1 MANLRLR
8 AIEDVATRKVPHYNL
23 PSIKA
28 SDYYAINAFTMEK
41 MKAALTPAVYKKVKN
56 AIESGS
62 KLDLDTAEA
71 VAAAVKNWAVNKGV
85 THYTH
90 WFQPLTGLSAEKHD
104 AFFSYLSGIEG
115 FSGKQLIKAE
125 PDGSSFPSGGIRRTN
140 EARGYTIYDPSSP
153 IFIINTTLYIPTAFV
168 SYTGETLDYK
178 TPLLKSLTAMN
189 KAAVPV
195 AKLFDEK
202 VSHVS
207 ASLGPEQ
214 EYFLVDKAFAALRP
228 DLQLTGRTVFGAAPA
243 KGQQLED
250 QYFGSV
256 PARVLEFMKELE
268 VECLKVGIP
277 VTTRH
282 NEVAP
287 GQYEIAPLFEE
298 INVAVDH
305 NLLLMEIMR
314 KVADK
319 HYFLCIHHE
328 KPFAKVNGSGK
339 HNNWSINTNT
349 GRNLLEPQNDL
360 YFLTFLVTVI
370 KAVHENADL
379 LRASIASAANDYRLG
394 ANEAPPAIVSI
405 FLGETLTSLLN
416 EFEATGKF
424 KLDETK
430 NFMQFGIS
438 RLPDAPKDNTD
449 RNRTSPFAFT
459 GNKFEYRAVGGSANC
474 GTPMMVLNLIVAD
487 QLVKFKAEYD
497 AKIKSG
503 KAKKDAITEILLDYV
518 KSSKAIR
525 FDGDGYSE
533 EWINEAARRGLSN
546 VKDTTEALD
555 FFIAKK
561 YETMFEEHN
570 VFNKRELHA
579 RYHIWQE
586 TYVKKVDIE
595 TKLMED
601 IALTKVLPA
610 TMAYLKE
617 LTATVTNLQAVG
629 AETSSIVDLIKE
641 ISSLANNVKTEVY
654 QMMEDRE
661 KVEAIEDVGARAKAF
676 SKEVKAKHH
685 DKLRNSVDKLEM
697 LVADEFW
704 PLPKYSEMLFM
715 R

>member
-1 MANLRLR
+1 MENLRLR
-8 AIEDVATRKVPHYNL
+8 AIEEVATRKVVRYGVPG
-23 PSIKA
+23 KA
-28 SDYYAINAFTMEK
+28 SEYYGENSFSLDK
-41 MKAALTPAVYKKVKN
+41 MKAALAPAVFKKVKL
-56 AIESGS
+56 AIETGS
-62 KLDLDTAEA
+62 KLDLETAEA
-71 VAAAVKNWAVNKGV
+71 IASAVKSWAVNKGV

-115 FSGKQLIKAE
+115 FSGKQLIQAE

-153 IFIINTTLYIPTAFV
+153 IFVMDTTLYIPTAFV

-178 TPLLKSLTAMN
+178 TPLLKSLSSLN
-189 KAAVPV
+189 KAAVAV
-195 AKLFDEK
+195 AKLFDDK
-202 VSHVS
+202 VNYVY
-207 ASLGPEQ
+207 ATLGPEQ
-214 EYFLVDKAFAALRP
+214 EYFLIDKAFVALRP
-228 DLQLTGRTVFGAAPA
+228 DLALTGRTVYGAAPA

-250 QYFGSV
+250 QYFGSI
-256 PARVLEFMKELE
+256 PGRVLEFMKELE

-305 NLLLMEIMR
+305 NLLMMEIMR

-319 HYFLCIHHE
+319 HNFFISHHE

-339 HNNWSINTNT
+339 HNNWSIATNT
-349 GRNLLEPQNDL
+349 GRNLLDPQNDV
-360 YFLTFLVTVI
+360 YFLTFLVNVI

-394 ANEAPPAIVSI
+394 ANEAPPAIISI
-405 FLGETLTSLLN
+405 FLGETLTKVLD

-424 KLDETK
+424 KLDEKK
-430 NFMQFGIS
+430 NYMQFGIS

-474 GTPMMVLNLIVAD
+474 GTAMMVLNMIVAD
-487 QLVKFKAEYD
+487 QLTKFKEEVD
-497 AKIKSG
+497 ARIKSG
-503 KAKKDAITEILLDYV
+503 KKKNDAILEICLEYV

-533 EWINEAARRGLSN
+533 EWKQEAARRGLKN
-546 VKDTTEALD
+546 VPDTPDALD
-555 FFIAKK
+555 FFVDKK
-561 YETMFEEHN
+561 YEAMFEKHN
-570 VFNKRELHA
+570 VFGSKELHA
-579 RYHIWQE
+579 RYEIWQE
-586 TYVKKVDIE
+586 TYAKKVDIE
-595 TKLMED
+595 TKLMEELAMTR
-601 IALTKVLPA
+601 IIPA
-610 TMAYLKE
+610 AMAYLKE
-617 LTATVTNLQAVG
+617 ISVTMEGLKAAG
-629 AETSSIVDLIKE
+629 ADRSEIADLIKE
-641 ISSLANNVKTEVY
+641 IAKLVGDVKAS
-654 QMMEDRE
+654 
-661 KVEAIEDVGARAKAF
+661 VEAMRVDRLKAEEKEDVAERAKAF
-676 SKEVKAKHH
+676 CREVKHKHH
-685 DKLRNSVDKLEM
+685 DKLREAVDALET

>member
-8 AIEDVATRKVPHYNL
+8 AIEEIANRKVVRYGVPG
-23 PSIKA
+23 KA
-28 SDYYAINAFTMEK
+28 SEYYGENCFSLDK
-41 MKAALTPAVYKKVKN
+41 MKATLAPAVFKKVKQ
-56 AIESGS
+56 AIETGS
-62 KLDLDTAEA
+62 KLDLETAEA
-71 VAAAVKNWAVNKGV
+71 IASAVKSWAVNKGV

-115 FSGKQLIKAE
+115 FSGKQLIQQE

-153 IFIINTTLYIPTAFV
+153 IFIMDTTLYIPTAFV

-178 TPLLKSLTAMN
+178 TPLLKSLNALN
-189 KAAVPV
+189 KAAVAV
-195 AKLFDEK
+195 CKYFDDK
-202 VSHVS
+202 VNYVY
-207 ASLGPEQ
+207 ATLGPEQ
-214 EYFLVDKAFAALRP
+214 EYFLIDKAFAALRP
-228 DLQLTGRTVFGAAPA
+228 DLVLTGRTVYGAAPA

-250 QYFGSV
+250 QYFGSI
-256 PARVLEFMKELE
+256 PGRVLEFMKELE

-287 GQYEIAPLFEE
+287 SQYEIAPLFEE

-305 NLLLMEIMR
+305 NLLMMEIMR
-314 KVADK
+314 KVADR
-319 HYFLCIHHE
+319 HNFFISHHE

-339 HNNWSINTNT
+339 HNNWSITTNT

-360 YFLTFLVTVI
+360 YFLTFLVNVI

-394 ANEAPPAIVSI
+394 ANEAPPAIMSI
-405 FLGETLTSLLN
+405 FLGETLTKVLD

-424 KLDETK
+424 KLDEKK
-430 NFMQFGIS
+430 NYMQFGIS

-474 GTPMMVLNLIVAD
+474 GTAMMVLNMIVAD
-487 QLVKFKAEYD
+487 QLTKFKAEVD
-497 AKIKSG
+497 ALIKSG
-503 KAKKDAITEILLDYV
+503 KKKNDAILEVCLEYV

-533 EWINEAARRGLSN
+533 EWKKEAARRGLKN
-546 VKDTTEALD
+546 IPDTPDALD
-555 FFIAKK
+555 FFIEKK
-561 YETMFEEHN
+561 YEEMFERHG

-579 RYHIWQE
+579 RYEIWQE
-586 TYVKKVDIE
+586 TYAKKVDIE
-595 TKLMED
+595 TKLMEELAMTS
-601 IALTKVLPA
+601 IIPA
-610 TMAYLKE
+610 AMAYLNELCTTMEGLKAAGADKKE
-617 LTATVTNLQAVG
+617 IA
-629 AETSSIVDLIKE
+629 DLIKE
-641 ISSLANNVKTEVY
+641 IAHLVGEVKE
-654 QMMEDRE
+654 R
-661 KVEAIEDVGARAKAF
+661 VEAMRADRLKAEAKEGTAERAKAF
-676 SKEVKAKHH
+676 CHEVKHKHH
-685 DKLRNSVDKLEM
+685 EKLREAVDKLET

-704 PLPKYSEMLFM
+704 PLPKYREMLFM